1 MAPLGVVCQWGVGK
15 WGGGKGGDVGGDV
28 GFCWGVDQGVQGV
41 SCTGDGGV
49 DGVAKRGGVEDR
61 VEHNGQDKDRG
72 PELRAVCSCWRGVTC
87 DSDEVGVVFSRK
99 QSVGCR

>member
-1 MAPLGVVCQWGVGK
+1 MGVVCRWGVGN
-15 WGGGKGGDVGGDV
+15 WGGGKGGDVGGGV
-28 GFCWGVDQGVQGV
+28 GFCLGVDKGFQGV
-41 SCTGDGGV
+41 SCSGNGVV
-49 DGVAKRGGVEDR
+49 DGEAERSSVEDID
-61 VEHNGQDKDRG
+61 EHNGQDKDRG